1 MVPGARVTTTAHR
14 SITAPATA
22 GAVPPAPKL
31 EKPVT
36 PDSAAT
42 WQRPALNR
50 AARILV
56 GVIVGGAV
64 LIALIGFAGSYAAVH
79 QLALRKGFGAFAYVL
94 PLGIDLGILILLALD
109 LLLTW
114 LRIPFAVLRHTA
126 WLLTLATIAFNGA
139 AAWPDP
145 LAVGMHAIIPILFVV
160 VVEAARHAV
169 GQLADITAARHIEPV
184 RLARWFLDPVRTAA
198 LWRRMKLWELTAYR
212 DVVGVERDRMV
223 FRARLRARY
232 GRRWRSKAPVEDVLR
247 LKLTRYGERLEP
259 TLDAHADA
267 AMTVVSTV
275 ERAATPSSA
284 PAFPDA
290 DTAPASLRMAGE
302 RPALDPAPAPAAAS
316 HGERK
321 VTARVQEEVPEEGG
335 VRASR
340 RPEQA
345 ADDTS
350 VKPQVRVKRASGSA
364 EARSTARASARNA
377 PQTTPQAV
385 GLADANTGRRA
396 VAEAGRTAL
405 AADWYQASTADPALT
420 KAQFATARNTTANR
434 LRTALKDNPPPQTNR
449 PGTPGTETNTPP
461 RKDRT

>member
-1 MVPGARVTTTAHR
+1 MTTTAP
-14 SITAPATA
+14 SSTTAPAPA

-36 PDSAAT
+36 PDPAAAR
-42 WQRPALNR
+42 QRPALNR

-145 LAVGMHAIIPILFVV
+145 LAVGMHATIPVLFIV

-184 RLARWFLDPVRTAA
+184 RLARWFLDPIRTAA
-198 LWRRMKLWELTAYR
+198 LWRRMKLWELTSYR
-212 DVVGVERDRMV
+212 DVIGVERDRMV

-259 TLDAHADA
+259 TTLDAHADA
-267 AMTVVSTV
+267 AMTVVSTM

-290 DTAPASLRMAGE
+290 DGAPASLHTAAE

-321 VTARVQEEVPEEGG
+321 VTARVPEKVQEEGG

-350 VKPQVRVKRASGSA
+350 AKPQVRVKRASGSA
-364 EARSTARASARNA
+364 EARSTARASARNT
-377 PQTTPQAV
+377 PRTTPQAV

-396 VAEAGRTAL
+396 VAEAGRAAL
-405 AADWYQASTADPALT
+405 AADWYQASAADPALT

-434 LRTALKDNPPPQTNR
+434 LRTALKENGPPQTIR
-449 PGTPGTETNTPP
+449 PGKPGAESNTKPQ
-461 RKDRT
+461 KDRT